1 MADWFFNL
9 PMWLSTALVLGGCVI
24 VCVGGHVGARAM
36 MARRTPHPEA
46 ELAVALM
53 TVSAA
58 FIGIMLAFSA
68 VQVWQEYGD
77 ADKAVSAEAAAA
89 SQLYR
94 DLAVYGDETRPA
106 RQALATYVRSVVQDE
121 WPLMAKGSA
130 SPRTAEALVRVF
142 DAMAAIEPASARQTV
157 IYGEAFK
164 KLDEVV
170 EQRRTRLIAAHTALP
185 ALFWIVVLIGSAII
199 VGYTVAFPSTPVN
212 LLLIA
217 GVAVSLGL
225 VFVFIL
231 DVEYPFDGRVSV
243 SPAEMQGLTPLFE
256 NLDRGQRGSAA
267 QPLGRT
273 E

>member
-1 MADWFFNL
+1 MPDWIANM
-9 PMWLSTALVLGGCVI
+9 PMWLSTLVVLAACVI
-24 VCVGGHVGARAM
+24 VCVGGHLILRAVLPGK
-36 MARRTPHPEA
+36 RRSDEA

-77 ADKAVSAEAAAA
+77 ADKAVSEEAAAA
-89 SQLYR
+89 AQLYR
-94 DLAVYGDETRPA
+94 LLDVYGDDARPARRALAVY
-106 RQALATYVRSVVQDE
+106 VRSAVQDE
-121 WPLMAKGSA
+121 WPRMAQGEG
-130 SPRTAEALVRVF
+130 SPRTADALADVF
-142 DAMAAIEPASARQTV
+142 DAMAKIQPETPHQTV

-185 ALFWIVVLIGSAII
+185 GLFWVVVLIGSAII
-199 VGYTVAFPSTPVN
+199 VGYTVAFPSTPMN

-231 DVEYPFDGRVSV
+231 DVEYPFDGLVSV
-243 SPAEMQGLTPLFE
+243 TPAEMQGLTPLFE
-256 NLDRGQRGSAA
+256 KLESR
-267 QPLGRT
+267 
-273 E
+273 